1 MTQSIPLDEDLIA
14 AIARLESVVGV
25 LEGAAREVPE
35 TAEGRDDTGMIAIV
49 VRNTGSIA
57 DLSIDYRWRDDLD
70 PAELGSAL
78 TAAIGDAR
86 NELLQGAEDY
96 AARHRD
102 DADGVDA
109 DRTRERIEEV
119 SSGMLATSLFVAPAS
134 VEELVEEAL
143 QKADALDGLA
153 HDIEAIARDDASES
167 LNPTSVDPIVV
178 RRAGGQVI
186 GVDVDPQW
194 AKNTPTAM
202 LVQRLVDAVVTTGDL
217 PIAAGNDEADM
228 TILRLLSTLHSLPGK
243 KE

>member
-1 MTQSIPLDEDLIA
+1 M
-14 AIARLESVVGV
+14 

-57 DLSIDYRWRDDLD
+57 DLSIDYRLRDDLD

-78 TAAIGDAR
+78 AAAIGDAR

-102 DADGVDA
+102 DAD
-109 DRTRERIEEV
+109 
-119 SSGMLATSLFVAPAS
+119 
-134 VEELVEEAL
+134 
-143 QKADALDGLA
+143 
-153 HDIEAIARDDASES
+153 
-167 LNPTSVDPIVV
+167 
-178 RRAGGQVI
+178 
-186 GVDVDPQW
+186 
-194 AKNTPTAM
+194 
-202 LVQRLVDAVVTTGDL
+202 
-217 PIAAGNDEADM
+217 M

>member
-78 TAAIGDAR
+78 TAANGDAR
-86 NELLQGAEDY
+86 ST
-96 AARHRD
+96 ARRCRHD
-102 DADGVDA
+102 H
-109 DRTRERIEEV
+109 
-119 SSGMLATSLFVAPAS
+119 PAS
-134 VEELVEEAL
+134 PVH
-143 QKADALDGLA
+143 LA
-153 HDIEAIARDDASES
+153 QPAR
-167 LNPTSVDPIVV
+167 
-178 RRAGGQVI
+178 
-186 GVDVDPQW
+186 
-194 AKNTPTAM
+194 
-202 LVQRLVDAVVTTGDL
+202 
-217 PIAAGNDEADM
+217 
-228 TILRLLSTLHSLPGK
+228 K

>member
-35 TAEGRDDTGMIAIV
+35 TAEGRDDTGMVAVV

-70 PAELGSAL
+70 PVELGSAL

-102 DADGVDA
+102 DVEGVDA
-109 DRTRERIEEV
+109 DRTRERIEEA
-119 SSGMLATSLFVAPAS
+119 SRSMLATSLFVAPAS
-134 VEELVEEAL
+134 VDDLVEEVL

-153 HDIEAIARDDASES
+153 HDIKSLARDDSSETS
-167 LNPTSVDPIVV
+167 KPTSIDPIVV
-178 RRAGGQVI
+178 RRAGGQVTGI
-186 GVDVDPQW
+186 DVDPQW

-202 LVQRLVDAVVTTGDL
+202 LVQRLVNAVVPADDP
-217 PIAAGNDEADM
+217 PIAAGNDDADM